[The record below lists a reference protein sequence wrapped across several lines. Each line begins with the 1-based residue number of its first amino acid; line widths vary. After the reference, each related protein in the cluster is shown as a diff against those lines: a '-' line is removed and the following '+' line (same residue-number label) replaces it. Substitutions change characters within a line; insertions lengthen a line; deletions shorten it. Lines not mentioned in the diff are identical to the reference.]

1 MQKTDQADNKSSRN
15 RGGAFASKLAPMWQH
30 VDQWERACSRWGRP
44 GRKKCMSVQGR
55 HPLVR

>member
-15 RGGAFASKLAPMWQH
+15 RGGTFASKLAPTKAPRSL
-30 VDQWERACSRWGRP
+30 WERACSRWGRP
-44 GRKKCMSVQGR
+44 GRKKCMSVHGR